1 MPHVSDVF
9 MLVNVG
15 ALISHIDFFNRFIV
29 ICQNSLAVPQNL
41 KLARRTE

>member
-15 ALISHIDFFNRFIV
+15 ALISHIDFFIRFIV